1 VSCSRHHRTLT
12 TRLSEANLGSIL
24 AEVEKLFGDYSR
36 NDVTTTLT
44 KQVIEMIGSK
54 TNLLDSFVVL
64 YATLVGA
71 LHRVVGLEFG
81 AHFVQTVVKKY
92 SELAAKSAAEEAPS
106 AAASDAVDTHKEA
119 FNLLTLIA
127 ELYNA
132 GVVGAGLI
140 YDLVR
145 GFIGTGDEI
154 VGERSVEGLLKILK
168 CELTLHCAVG

>member
-1 VSCSRHHRTLT
+1 M
-12 TRLSEANLGSIL
+12 
-24 AEVEKLFGDYSR
+24 
-36 NDVTTTLT
+36 T

-71 LHRVVGLEFG
+71 MHRVIGLEFG
-81 AHFVQTVVKKY
+81 AHFVQTLVKKY
-92 SELAAKSAAEEAPS
+92 HDLAKE
-106 AAASDAVDTHKEA
+106 AAATEAKDTASDEVDTHKEA

-145 GFIGTGDEI
+145 EFIGNGDE
-154 VGERSVEGLLKILK
+154 VMGERSVEGLLKILK
-168 CELTLHCAVG
+168 CECISRKRKN

>member
-1 VSCSRHHRTLT
+1 MNLADN
-12 TRLSEANLGSIL
+12 RLSEANLESIL

-64 YATLVGA
+64 YSTLVGA

-81 AHFVQTVVKKY
+81 AHFLQTLVKQY
-92 SELAAKSAAEEAPS
+92 HDLSSSAASEAT
-106 AAASDAVDTHKEA
+106 DGEDDTHREA

-132 GVVGAGLI
+132 GVIGAGLI

-145 GFIGTGDEI
+145 KFIGEGDE
-154 VGERSVEGLLKILK
+154 VMPERSVEGLLKILK
-168 CELTLHCAVG
+168 CG

>member
-1 VSCSRHHRTLT
+1 
-12 TRLSEANLGSIL
+12 
-24 AEVEKLFGDYSR
+24 
-36 NDVTTTLT
+36 
-44 KQVIEMIGSK
+44 MIGSK

-81 AHFVQTVVKKY
+81 AHFVQTLVKKY
-92 SELAAKSAAEEAPS
+92 DVLAVEDGE
-106 AAASDAVDTHKEA
+106 DTYREA

-132 GVVGAGLI
+132 GAVGAGLI

-145 GFIGTGDEI
+145 KFIGDGEEI
-154 VGERSVEGLLKILK
+154 TMERNVEGLMKILK
-168 CELTLHCAVG
+168 CT